1 MAPHLTLTSLLL
13 VFAVGMTAQV
23 HATDQQASSLS
34 REACALVRH
43 DLDAV
48 SARIREAMAEH
59 AKVPMRAA
67 DYETLAAA
75 LDSHFEALHTNRP
88 TAGTQRV
95 QASVLLSD
103 MRDSVALMRRA
114 ARLDARQLA
123 VLRIEQDHRLY
134 ELLLKT
140 LDCAETPPTPNTA
153 DTAISR

>member
-1 MAPHLTLTSLLL
+1 MAPHLTLASLLL
-13 VFAVGMTAQV
+13 VFAAGMTAQV
-23 HATDQQASSLS
+23 HATDQQASTLS

-43 DLDAV
+43 DIDAV

>member
-1 MAPHLTLTSLLL
+1 MAPHLTLASLLL
-13 VFAVGMTAQV
+13 VFAAGMTAQV
-23 HATDQQASSLS
+23 HAADQQASTLS

-43 DLDAV
+43 DIDAV

>member
-1 MAPHLTLTSLLL
+1 MAPHITLTSLLL
-13 VFAVGMTAQV
+13 VFAAGMTAQV
-23 HATDQQASSLS
+23 HAADQQASTLS

-43 DLDAV
+43 DIDAV

>member
-1 MAPHLTLTSLLL
+1 MAPLLTLASLLL
-13 VFAVGMTAQV
+13 VFAAGMTAQV
-23 HATDQQASSLS
+23 HAADQQASTFW

>member
-1 MAPHLTLTSLLL
+1 MAPQLTLTSLLL
-13 VFAVGMTAQV
+13 VFAAGMTAQV
-23 HATDQQASSLS
+23 HAADQQASTLS

-43 DLDAV
+43 DIDAV

>member
-13 VFAVGMTAQV
+13 VFAAGMTAQV
-23 HATDQQASSLS
+23 HAADQQASTLS

>member
-13 VFAVGMTAQV
+13 VFAAGMTPQA
-23 HATDQQASSLS
+23 HAADQQASTLS

-43 DLDAV
+43 DIDAV

>member
-1 MAPHLTLTSLLL
+1 MAPHLTLASLLL
-13 VFAVGMTAQV
+13 VFAAGMTAQV
-23 HATDQQASSLS
+23 HAADQQASTLS

>member
-13 VFAVGMTAQV
+13 VFAAGMTAQV
-23 HATDQQASSLS
+23 HAADQQASTLS

-43 DLDAV
+43 DIDAV

>member
-1 MAPHLTLTSLLL
+1 MAPHLTLASLLL
-13 VFAVGMTAQV
+13 VFAAGMTAQV
-23 HATDQQASSLS
+23 HAADQQASTLS

-75 LDSHFEALHTNRP
+75 LDSHFEALHTNLP

-114 ARLDARQLA
+114 ERLDARQLA

>member
-1 MAPHLTLTSLLL
+1 MAPHLTLASLLL
-13 VFAVGMTAQV
+13 VFAAGMTAQV
-23 HATDQQASSLS
+23 HAADQQASTLS

-43 DLDAV
+43 DIDAV

-134 ELLLKT
+134 ELVLKT

>member
-1 MAPHLTLTSLLL
+1 MAPHLTLASLLL
-13 VFAVGMTAQV
+13 VFAAGMTAQV
-23 HATDQQASSLS
+23 HAADQQASTLS

-43 DLDAV
+43 DIDAV

-123 VLRIEQDHRLY
+123 VLRIEQDHRLD
-134 ELLLKT
+134 ELLLKP
-140 LDCAETPPTPNTA
+140 LDCAETPPTPNPA

>member
-1 MAPHLTLTSLLL
+1 MAPHLTLASLLL
-13 VFAVGMTAQV
+13 VFAAGMTAQV
-23 HATDQQASSLS
+23 HAADQQASTLS

-43 DLDAV
+43 DIDAV

-123 VLRIEQDHRLY
+123 VLRIEQDHRLD
-134 ELLLKT
+134 ELLRKT
-140 LDCAETPPTPNTA
+140 LDCAETPPTPDTA

>member
-1 MAPHLTLTSLLL
+1 MAPHLTLASLLL
-13 VFAVGMTAQV
+13 VFAAGMTAQV
-23 HATDQQASSLS
+23 HAADQQASTLS

-134 ELLLKT
+134 ELVLKT

>member
-1 MAPHLTLTSLLL
+1 MAPHLTLASLLL
-13 VFAVGMTAQV
+13 VFAAGMTAQV
-23 HATDQQASSLS
+23 HAADQQASTLS
-34 REACALVRH
+34 RGACALVRH
-43 DLDAV
+43 DIDAV

>member
-1 MAPHLTLTSLLL
+1 MSAHLTLTSLLL
-13 VFAVGMTAQV
+13 VFAAGMTAQV
-23 HATDQQASSLS
+23 HAADQQASTLS

>member
-13 VFAVGMTAQV
+13 VFAAGMTAQV
-23 HATDQQASSLS
+23 HAADQQASTLS

-43 DLDAV
+43 DIDAV

-75 LDSHFEALHTNRP
+75 LDSHLEALHTNRP

>member
-13 VFAVGMTAQV
+13 VFAAGMTAQV
-23 HATDQQASSLS
+23 HAADQQASTLS

-43 DLDAV
+43 DIDAV

-59 AKVPMRAA
+59 AKTPMRAA

>member
-1 MAPHLTLTSLLL
+1 MAPHITLTSLLM
-13 VFAVGMTAQV
+13 VFAAGMTAQV
-23 HATDQQASSLS
+23 HAADQQASTLS

>member
-1 MAPHLTLTSLLL
+1 
-13 VFAVGMTAQV
+13 
-23 HATDQQASSLS
+23 
-34 REACALVRH
+34 
-43 DLDAV
+43 
-48 SARIREAMAEH
+48 MAEH

-67 DYETLAAA
+67 DYETLAVV
-75 LDSHFEALHTNRP
+75 LDSHFEALHTNLP
-88 TAGTQRV
+88 TAGTQRA

>member
-13 VFAVGMTAQV
+13 VFAAGMTAQV
-23 HATDQQASSLS
+23 HAADQQASTLS

-43 DLDAV
+43 DIDAV

-140 LDCAETPPTPNTA
+140 LDCAETPPTPLSAA
-153 DTAISR
+153 D

>member
-1 MAPHLTLTSLLL
+1 MSAHLTLTSLLL
-13 VFAVGMTAQV
+13 VFAAGMTAQV
-23 HATDQQASSLS
+23 HAADQQASTLS

-43 DLDAV
+43 DIDAV

>member
-1 MAPHLTLTSLLL
+1 M
-13 VFAVGMTAQV
+13 
-23 HATDQQASSLS
+23 
-34 REACALVRH
+34 
-43 DLDAV
+43 

>member
-13 VFAVGMTAQV
+13 VFAAGMTAQV
-23 HATDQQASSLS
+23 HAADQQASTLS

-43 DLDAV
+43 DIDAV

-123 VLRIEQDHRLY
+123 VLRIEQAHRLY